1 MTRTLAID
9 LDVPAA
15 LWLTANGREHWREKA
30 RRTKALRTL
39 AYAHCTPRTTRFDG
53 PVDVTAIISYP
64 TARRADPAN
73 ASPTVKAV
81 LDGIVDAG
89 LLADDDHR
97 HVPRVTFERGP
108 DTRRRG
114 IYHVAIR
121 LTAVTP

>member
-1 MTRTLAID
+1 MTRILTIA

-39 AYAHCTPRTTRFDG
+39 AYAHCMPRTTRFDG
-53 PVDVTAIISYP
+53 PVDVTATISYP

-97 HVPRVTFERGP
+97 HVPRVTFERGS
-108 DTRRRG
+108 DTKTRG
-114 IYHVAIR
+114 LYRVCIDLEP
-121 LTAVTP
+121 LT

>member
-64 TARRADPAN
+64 TARRA
-73 ASPTVKAV
+73 V
-81 LDGIVDAG
+81 G
-89 LLADDDHR
+89 
-97 HVPRVTFERGP
+97 
-108 DTRRRG
+108 
-114 IYHVAIR
+114 
-121 LTAVTP
+121 

>member
-1 MTRTLAID
+1 MTRTLNVA

-39 AYAHCTPRTTRFDG
+39 AYAHCTPSTARFDG
-53 PVDVTAIISYP
+53 PVNVTAIISYP